1 MFCLFLLK
9 LLEQIKGLEMAI
21 SEQSGEREELIGQL
35 DKITEDHTSANQ
47 NTETM
52 VGRIQVSQHNTLIK

>member
-1 MFCLFLLK
+1 MFPVRSLSFLLK
-9 LLEQIKGLEMAI
+9 LLEQIKALELAL
-21 SEQSGEREELIGQL
+21 SEQSGKREELIGQL

-52 VGRIQVSQHNTLIK
+52 VSKIQVEST